1 MKAGLLMKAVKVS
14 TELNVKSPTTHS
26 EKSNLTQKNGEILDE
41 NSKEKTEVN
50 QARLKRNGF
59 HLS

>member
-1 MKAGLLMKAVKVS
+1 MKAVKVS